1 MPPERPAADEVRAW
15 LHRDPYS
22 AAEAREHVRRLAR
35 ERDLDVRKLQSA
47 LLVTTELVTNALR
60 HGEGDIELILRLDH
74 EVLNVEVVDEG
85 EGAGRGVR
93 RRDEDEVGGWGLQI
107 VDRLADRWGV
117 FEGTTH
123 VWAELSLQS
132 AP

>member
-1 MPPERPAADEVRAW
+1 MPPERPAADEVRA
-15 LHRDPYS
+15 LLRRDPYS
-22 AAEAREHVRRLAR
+22 AAEAREHVRRLVR

-85 EGAGRGVR
+85 DGAGRGVR

-107 VDRLADRWGV
+107 VDRLTDRWGV

-123 VWAELSLQS
+123 VWAELSLQP